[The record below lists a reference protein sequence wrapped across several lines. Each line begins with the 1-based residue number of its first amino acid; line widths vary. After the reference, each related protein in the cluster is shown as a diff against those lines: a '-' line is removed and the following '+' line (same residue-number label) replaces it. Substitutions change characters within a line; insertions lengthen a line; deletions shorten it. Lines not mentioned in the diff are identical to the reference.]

1 VSINLTLIVQ
11 MFVFAL
17 LIWFTMKFVWPMIL
31 GAMDERAKRIADG
44 LAAAEQGQKDLAQAQ
59 SRADEAVR
67 EARSKAVQIV
77 DQAQHRANELIDQ
90 AKVAAVAEGERLVA
104 AAQQQIQLES
114 NRARENLRKEVAALA
129 VAGAEQLI
137 EREID
142 TKSHVDLLTKLA
154 AQLGTA
160 PAATLAEEAARRA
173 VEAVSRK
180 PQPQN

>member
-1 VSINLTLIVQ
+1 MSINLTLIVQ

-31 GAMDERAKRIADG
+31 GAMDERAWRIADG
-44 LAAAEQGQKDLAQAQ
+44 LAAAEKGQKHLAEAQ
-59 SRADEAVR
+59 SRADEAIR

-90 AKVAAVAEGERLVA
+90 AKVAAAAEGERLFA
-104 AAQQQIQLES
+104 AAQQQIQLEA

-129 VAGAEQLI
+129 LAGASQLL

-142 TKSHVDLLTKLA
+142 PKAHKDLLDRLA
-154 AQLGTA
+154 AQI
-160 PAATLAEEAARRA
+160 
-173 VEAVSRK
+173 
-180 PQPQN
+180 